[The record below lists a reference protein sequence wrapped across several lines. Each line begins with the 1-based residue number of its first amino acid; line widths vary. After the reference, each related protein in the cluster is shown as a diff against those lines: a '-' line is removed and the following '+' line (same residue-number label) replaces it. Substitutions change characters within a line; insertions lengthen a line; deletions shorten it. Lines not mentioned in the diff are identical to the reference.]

1 MITAVQPCTPAHTP
15 SDNIT
20 PSYPTIFNNI
30 RSVHLSLS
38 TLTVGSPSHELQLH
52 HMWLLTLFVHG
63 ARSLQFLLFEPTTT
77 FFLIPK
83 MRAQSQCWVDNNT
96 YANMF
101 GCLAQ
106 GYPTFYY
113 EKAFHIHILAQAYG
127 SCQTVFLSQLSQ
139 PYSGSVRRCL
149 TRIYNDNS
157 NNNDNRG
164 YVQRHNTWL

>member
-1 MITAVQPCTPAHTP
+1 MSPNDPPATSVVKPLEKAVFWGVVDWVHLHYRIMVSIGGAHDHGRTTMHPSAHTLRHHH
-15 SDNIT
+15 T

-83 MRAQSQCWVDNNT
+83 MRAQSQC
-96 YANMF
+96 
-101 GCLAQ
+101 
-106 GYPTFYY
+106 
-113 EKAFHIHILAQAYG
+113 
-127 SCQTVFLSQLSQ
+127 
-139 PYSGSVRRCL
+139 
-149 TRIYNDNS
+149 
-157 NNNDNRG
+157 
-164 YVQRHNTWL
+164 